1 LCEAKPISL
10 VFDRCLFKRKRLTN
24 TPACPTATTVASSR
38 NPSIF
43 GQAVTFTSK
52 VTSGVG
58 TPTGSVTFKDGATT
72 IGTGALSAG
81 TATFTTSAL
90 SGGTHSI
97 KAIYNGTANLA
108 TSTSSSVAQT
118 VKKATTKTALASS
131 VNPSSF
137 GQKITFTAKV
147 TPQFGGTATGNVV
160 FKDGTTTVGAG
171 AISGGQA
178 TLSVSLLH
186 PGNHSITATY
196 AGNGS
201 LVGSTSRA

>member
-1 LCEAKPISL
+1 
-10 VFDRCLFKRKRLTN
+10 
-24 TPACPTATTVASSR
+24 
-38 NPSIF
+38 
-43 GQAVTFTSK
+43 
-52 VTSGVG
+52 
-58 TPTGSVTFKDGATT
+58 
-72 IGTGALSAG
+72 
-81 TATFTTSAL
+81 
-90 SGGTHSI
+90 
-97 KAIYNGTANLA
+97 
-108 TSTSSSVAQT
+108 

-201 LVGSTSRA
+201 LVGSTSPGLTQVVHKANTKTTLTSAPNPSTSGHAVTFTATITPNFTGAPTGTVRFRDNTTATVLGTGAVNASRHATFTTTKLAVGTHSVSAIYGGDTNFNSSTSAAHNQIVTK

>member
-1 LCEAKPISL
+1 
-10 VFDRCLFKRKRLTN
+10 
-24 TPACPTATTVASSR
+24 
-38 NPSIF
+38 
-43 GQAVTFTSK
+43 
-52 VTSGVG
+52 
-58 TPTGSVTFKDGATT
+58 
-72 IGTGALSAG
+72 
-81 TATFTTSAL
+81 
-90 SGGTHSI
+90 
-97 KAIYNGTANLA
+97 
-108 TSTSSSVAQT
+108 
-118 VKKATTKTALASS
+118 

-201 LVGSTSRA
+201 LVGSTSPGLTQVVHKANTKTTLTSAPNPSTSGHAVTFTATPAGMLPSRPRNSPWARIRCPQYMVEIQTSTPAPQLLTTKS